1 MLLEGI
7 ETLVTLSKAKT
18 MSRTG
23 SLLYISQSAVSKRIA
38 NLEKKLGKKLIVPD
52 GRNVRLTSEAINL
65 IDNISPTFNELR
77 GLIYEQ
83 QSVKENSTLNIDCSE
98 TLVAGY
104 LASILGEYF
113 EQDPYL
119 SITTNHTPRIIEHVQ
134 SGKAHLGI
142 CAGNLPAHHQLMTF
156 HLFDEPFYIVFSRHL
171 NALPDTIIT
180 NDLSNPANSYQQ
192 AILSHLNMHPI
203 MQMDSYSAAAKLA
216 LSGIAP
222 ALVPLSVINTL
233 QIEPRHCYDFEPL
246 QSLSRS
252 INICLRPS
260 SYRNSRIKK
269 LITTIADAV
278 AKVTS
283 LPSVATS
290 QSPRV

>member
-52 GRNVRLTSEAINL
+52 GRNVQLTREAINL
-65 IDNISPTFNELR
+65 IESISPTFNELR

-83 QSVKENSTLNIDCSE
+83 QSVIENTTLKLDCSE

-104 LASILGEYF
+104 LAEIFGDYIHH
-113 EQDPYL
+113 DPYL
-119 SITTNHTPRIIEHVQ
+119 TITTNHTPRIIEHVQ
-134 SGKAHLGI
+134 SGKAHIGI
-142 CAGNLPAHHQLMTF
+142 CAGNLPAHHQLMIF
-156 HLFDEPFYIVFSRHL
+156 HLFDEPFYIVFNRPL
-171 NALPDTIIT
+171 NSLPETIIT
-180 NDLSNPANSYQQ
+180 NDLSNPANSYQH
-192 AILSHLNMHPI
+192 AILSQLNMTPI
-203 MQMDSYSAAAKLA
+203 MQMDSYAAAAKLA

-222 ALVPLSVINTL
+222 ALVPLSVIKTL
-233 QIEPRHCYDFEPL
+233 NIELTQCHYFASL
-246 QSLSRS
+246 QSLSRP

-260 SYRNSRIKK
+260 SYRNSRIKT

-278 AKVTS
+278 AKVT
-283 LPSVATS
+283 LRPSTSTS
-290 QSPRV
+290 Q

>member
-7 ETLVTLSKAKT
+7 ETLLTLSKAKT

-52 GRNVRLTSEAINL
+52 GRNVQLTREALNL
-65 IDNISPTFNELR
+65 IESIGPTFNELR

-83 QSVKENSTLNIDCSE
+83 QNIIENSPLKLDCSE

-104 LASILGEYF
+104 LAEILGEYF
-113 EQDPYL
+113 THDPYL

-142 CAGNLPAHHQLMTF
+142 CAGNLPTHHQLMVF
-156 HLFDEPFYIVFSRHL
+156 HLFDEPFYIVFNRPIST
-171 NALPDTIIT
+171 LPEIIIT

-192 AILSHLNMHPI
+192 AILSQLNMLPI
-203 MQMDSYSAAAKLA
+203 MQMDSYVAAARLA
-216 LSGIAP
+216 LAGIAP
-222 ALVPLSVINTL
+222 ALVPLSVIKTL
-233 QIEPRHCYDFEPL
+233 NIEEKQCHYFSSL
-246 QSLSRS
+246 QPLSRP
-252 INICLRPS
+252 IHICVRPA
-260 SYRNSRIKK
+260 SYRNSRIKT
-269 LITTIADAV
+269 LIATIGDAV
-278 AKVTS
+278 AKVTF
-283 LPSVATS
+283 LPSTS
-290 QSPRV
+290 T